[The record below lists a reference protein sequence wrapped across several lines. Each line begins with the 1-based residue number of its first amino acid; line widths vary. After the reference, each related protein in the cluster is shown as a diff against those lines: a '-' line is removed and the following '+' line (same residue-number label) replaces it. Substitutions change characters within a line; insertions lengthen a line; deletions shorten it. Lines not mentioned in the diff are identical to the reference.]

1 MLRLEFQHFCLP
13 GVDGALLLKLLA
25 QHIQLA
31 ELDLQQLGLL
41 PGPVLRSVIW
51 ASIDL
56 SSLDCLRYARN
67 AKMAVTTANT
77 ARAMVAT
84 AVH

>member
-1 MLRLEFQHFCLP
+1 LEFQHFCLP
-13 GVDGALLLKLLA
+13 CVDGALLFELLP

-31 ELDLQQLGLL
+31 ELHLQKLGLL
-41 PGPVLRSVIW
+41 PGRSPMSIIW
-51 ASIDL
+51 ASSALI
-56 SSLDCLRYARN
+56 SLDCLRYARD
-67 AKMAVTTANT
+67 AKTAVTTANT